1 MKIYQLLQ
9 DMTVPLNNEE
19 HNFVESHG
27 VKVKLT
33 SLDERQLWVAQNL
46 VRKGV
51 YDITR
56 DNNHIIR
63 KHHGKPQ

>member
-19 HNFVESHG
+19 HHFVESHG
-27 VKVKLT
+27 AKVKLT

-63 KHHGKPQ
+63 THHGKPQ